1 MLVLLLM
8 AVTGAWAAAKTIDLS
23 NVTEA
28 TTANNGDVL
37 TGKLGENVQ
46 ISIADGAEVTL
57 DNVTINGSNSDYYWA
72 GITCK
77 GDATITLTG
86 DNFVKGFHQYYPGI
100 HIAAGKTLRIKGYGS
115 LTASSNGAGAGIGS
129 GWYIP
134 ACGNIVIEGGTII
147 ATGGDNAA
155 GIGGGNSNGD
165 APMCGNISISG
176 GNITATGGMSAA
188 GIGAGCDGP
197 CGNISITGG
206 TVIATGGSDA
216 AAIGGGN
223 NSGTCGTITITDGVT
238 SLTAIK
244 DNLAPNSIG
253 DGEISGTC
261 GTVTIGGTIT
271 GNITD
276 SPYTYHGE
284 VATSLSLNDSE
295 DNSSTLATNEGKKF
309 NLTLKRTLNAG
320 GWNTFCAPFSTAKPS
335 GWTLKKLTG
344 SSFDSCTGKLTL
356 DFRDAVSIEAGR
368 AYLVKVT
375 AKVENPT
382 FEGVTIANVT
392 TTTETTYA
400 DFVPVMNPT
409 PLTAN
414 DKTVLFVSGGNKL
427 TYPNATSNINGF
439 RAYFQLKGDA
449 AASANAFAMSFDDES
464 TGITD
469 IDDSQAHDVRFNS
482 NGIYTLDGRRT
493 EGQPTAKGIYIQNGR
508 KVIIK

>member
-37 TGKLGENVQ
+37 TGTLAKNVQ
-46 ISIADGAEVTL
+46 ISIEHGATVTL
-57 DNVTINGSNSDYYWA
+57 NNVTINGSNSDYYYWA
-72 GITCK
+72 GITCE
-77 GDATITLTG
+77 GNATIILAEGST
-86 DNFVKGFHQYYPGI
+86 NIVKGFHQYYPGI
-100 HIAAGKTLRIKGYGS
+100 HIAKGKTLTIQGSGS
-115 LTASSNGAGAGIGS
+115 LTACSNGYCAGIGAGES
-129 GWYIP
+129 ETL
-134 ACGNIVIEGGTII
+134 ACGNIVIEDGTII
-147 ATGGDNAA
+147 STGGDNAA
-155 GIGGGNSNGD
+155 GIGGGNSSSCGD
-165 APMCGNISISG
+165 ITITG
-176 GNITATGGMSAA
+176 GNITATGGMSGA
-188 GIGAGCDGP
+188 GIGSGIASA
-197 CGNISITGG
+197 CGDISITGG
-206 TVIATGGSDA
+206 TVTATGGSNA
-216 AAIGGGN
+216 AAIG
-223 NSGTCGTITITDGVT
+223 C
-238 SLTAIK
+238 
-244 DNLAPNSIG
+244 G
-253 DGEISGTC
+253 DGGTC
-261 GTVTIGGTIT
+261 GTVTIGGINK
-271 GNITD
+271 GSIYA
-276 SPYTYHGE
+276 SPYTYL
-284 VATSLSLNDSE
+284 ALA
-295 DNSSTLATNEGKKF
+295 DNVNNGSTLTSF
-309 NLTLKRTLNAG
+309 NDITADVTLKRTLQTG
-320 GWNTFCAPFSTAKPS
+320 GWNTFCAPFSTATPN
-335 GWTLKKLTG
+335 GWTVKELTG
-344 SSFDSCTGKLTL
+344 SSFDSSTGQLTL
-356 DFRDAVSIEAGR
+356 DFGDAVSIEAGR

-375 AKVENPT
+375 ANVVNPT

-400 DFVPVMNPT
+400 DFVPVINPT

-427 TYPNATSNINGF
+427 TYPSKTSNINGF

>member
-8 AVTGAWAAAKTIDLS
+8 AVTVVWAEETTIDLS
-23 NVTEA
+23 TL
-28 TTANNGDVL
+28 TANTVVPDGATL
-37 TGKLGENVQ
+37 KGTLGKNVQ
-46 ISIADGAEVTL
+46 ISIADGATVTL
-57 DNVTINGSNSDYYWA
+57 NNVTINADGSWTSGYYA
-72 GITCK
+72 GITCL

-86 DNFVKGFHQYYPGI
+86 DNFVKGFYQYYPGI

-115 LTASSNGAGAGIGS
+115 LTANSNGAGAGIGS

-155 GIGGGNSNGD
+155 GIGGGNGGS
-165 APMCGNISISG
+165 CGNISISG

-206 TVIATGGSDA
+206 TVIATGGSNA

-261 GTVTIGGTIT
+261 SKVTIGGIVT
-271 GNITD
+271 GNITA

-284 VATSLSLNDSE
+284 VTTSLSLNDSE

-344 SSFDSCTGKLTL
+344 SSFDSSTGKLTL

-375 AKVENPT
+375 ANVVNPT

-414 DKTVLFVSGGNKL
+414 DKTVLFVTGGNKL
-427 TYPNATSNINGF
+427 TYPSAAGNINGF

-449 AASANAFAMSFDDES
+449 VSNASAFAMSFDDVS
-464 TGITD
+464 TGITE
-469 IDDSQAHDVRFNS
+469 IDDLQAHDVRFDTD
-482 NGIYTLDGRRT
+482 GIYTLDGRRI